1 MEASKDTSKQLLKTI
16 GKLISDLR
24 DERGITQTE
33 FAKQLG
39 TTQSAVARMER
50 GEQNLST
57 GMLSKISNALDRD
70 ILQVAN
76 GSLNIKINGGK
87 KLSGTITTK
96 TSKNGAMGLLAASL
110 LNRNTTT
117 LKNVPRIEEV
127 NRMLEIFESL
137 DIGVKWIGNDLE
149 IKPPKKLSM
158 AKLDKK
164 AAEKTRS
171 IIMLIGPLIHHF
183 DNFELPQPG
192 GCKLGSR
199 TVRPHFYAL
208 ENLGVKIK
216 ATTSSYVVTHK
227 KLKASEI
234 VLYESGDTVTE
245 NAIMAAALV
254 PGTTTIK
261 YASANYM
268 GQEVCHFL
276 EELGVK
282 IEGIGTTTITVHG
295 VEEINKPVTY
305 HLMEDPIEVMFFL
318 ATSIVTE
325 SHITIKRCPID
336 FLEIELLKLE
346 KMGFKYKKTAR
357 YKALNGKT
365 DLVDIET
372 FPSKL
377 TAPEE
382 KIHPSVYPGL
392 NMDNLPFFT
401 IIAAMAK
408 GTTLIH
414 DWAYEKRL
422 VHFKDLEKLG
432 VDVVMADQHRLFIT
446 GPTKLEA
453 TEVICPPA
461 LRPGAVIL
469 IGMLGAHGTSI
480 LRNIY
485 SINRGYEDIVNRLN
499 KLGAKI
505 TIMRDNSGQ

>member
-1 MEASKDTSKQLLKTI
+1 MKSKDTSKDMIKTI
-16 GKLISDLR
+16 GRLIADLR
-24 DERGITQTE
+24 EERGITQAQL
-33 FAKQLG
+33 AKQLG

-57 GMLSKISNALDRD
+57 GMLAKMSDALEKD
-70 ILQVAN
+70 ILRVSD
-76 GSLNIKINGGK
+76 GSLNIKIEGGRQ
-87 KLSGTITTK
+87 LSGSVVTK

-110 LNRNTTT
+110 LNRGTTT
-117 LKNVPRIEEV
+117 LKRMPRIEEV
-127 NRMLEIFESL
+127 NRVLEVFDSL
-137 DIGVKWIGNDLE
+137 GIHTKWHGDDLE
-149 IKPPKKLSM
+149 IKMPKVLKI
-158 AKLDKK
+158 KNLDKT

-171 IIMLIGPLIHHF
+171 IIMLIGSLIHHF
-183 DNFELPQPG
+183 NNFALPQPG

-208 ENLGVKIK
+208 ENFGVKIK
-216 ATTSSYVVTHK
+216 ATSTAYEVTHK

-245 NAIMAAALV
+245 NAIIAAALI
-254 PGTTTIK
+254 PGTSVIK

-276 EELGVK
+276 EALGVK

-295 VEEINKPVTY
+295 VASIDKNIFYELT
-305 HLMEDPIEVMFFL
+305 EDPIEVMFFL
-318 ATSIVTE
+318 ATAIVTK
-325 SHITIKRCPID
+325 SNITIKRCPID
-336 FLEIELLKLE
+336 FIEIELLKLE
-346 KMGFKYKKTAR
+346 KMGFKYKKSAR
-357 YKALNGKT
+357 YKAANGKT

-401 IIAAMAK
+401 IIATQAT

-422 VHFKDLEKLG
+422 IHFRDLDKLG
-432 VDVVMADQHRLFIT
+432 ADVVLADQHRLFIT
-446 GPTKLEA
+446 GPTKLQPA
-453 TEVICPPA
+453 EVICPPA

-469 IGMLGAHGTSI
+469 IGMLGAEGTSI

-505 TIMRDNSGQ
+505 SIIRNTER